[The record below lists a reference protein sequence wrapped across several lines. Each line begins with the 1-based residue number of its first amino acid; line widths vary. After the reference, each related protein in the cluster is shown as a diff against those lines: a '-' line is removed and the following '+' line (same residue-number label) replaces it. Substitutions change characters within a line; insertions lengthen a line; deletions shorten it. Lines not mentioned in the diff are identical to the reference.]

1 MFIDYFTNTFALSL
15 AFISI
20 VVIVLVVS
28 MMFWKQNRL
37 FWDGLIFI
45 IGGIASA
52 IVIIVSPSGTDAG
65 RTYLGAFLLLLIGMM
80 LLIPQDLESQKGLKC
95 LYLCFVSVMAILC
108 FFSVSKGIQES
119 NVLNNQLRARYSY
132 IAQSKT
138 KEIRVEPVYY
148 KDNNYSLSTAYAE
161 VTPSKNFQVF
171 PNNCYQVY
179 FNKNVYLK

>member
-1 MFIDYFTNTFALSL
+1 
-15 AFISI
+15 
-20 VVIVLVVS
+20 

-52 IVIIVSPSGTDAG
+52 IVMIVSPSGTDAG

-108 FFSVSKGIQES
+108 FFSVAKGIQEL

-179 FNKNVYLK
+179 FTPFVKLS